1 MQQWRPKS
9 RFEPHVLPEQDGDTA
24 MQAKTRASIHSI
36 TRRRARVGFSLLGI
50 VGCLLIL
57 ESSRA
62 QRKPDL
68 IRLPPARPGIAV
80 IHARLVQ
87 DDGRTVHWQWTIVGA
102 RNWDLH
108 DPDSFGASN
117 PHVLR
122 LAQRARTPAED
133 ALTWSQADSRPN
145 EKRPHVCVYDWQIVP
160 VKGMGDNVAA
170 WSIETDVRGVYGS
183 KGPLTF
189 TDSRM
194 MENRHATPNQL
205 LLAGDKDDLP
215 FPPKILLKKDLT
227 VKLPATVTLAT
238 VGKQTY
244 TLALER

>member
-1 MQQWRPKS
+1 
-9 RFEPHVLPEQDGDTA
+9 
-24 MQAKTRASIHSI
+24 MQAKNRASIHAI
-36 TRRRARVGFSLLGI
+36 PQGHARFGILLLGI

-57 ESSRA
+57 EIARA
-62 QRKPDL
+62 QHKPDL
-68 IRLPPARPGIAV
+68 IRLPPARPGTAV

-87 DDGRTVHWQWTIVGA
+87 DDGRTVHWTWTIVGT
-102 RNWDLH
+102 RNWDLR
-108 DPDSFGASN
+108 DQDSFGTSN

-122 LAQRARTPAED
+122 LTQRAHTPAQD
-133 ALTWSQADSRPN
+133 ALTWSQADGRLN
-145 EKRPHVCVYDWQIVP
+145 EKRPHACVYDWQIVP
-160 VKGMGDNVAA
+160 VKGMGDDVAA

-194 MENRHATPNQL
+194 MENRHAATNQL

-215 FPPKILLKKDLT
+215 FPPKILLTKDLT

-238 VGKQTY
+238 AGKQTY